1 MIRNSDLGIVPKRT
15 DCFGNEAFSTKILEF
30 MSAGVP
36 VVVSDTNVDRYYFNE
51 SVVKFFRHENED
63 DLANCMLQLIRN
75 QELRSRLT
83 RNATEFVRRY
93 DWDLN

>member
-1 MIRNSDLGIVPKRT
+1 
-15 DCFGNEAFSTKILEF
+15 

-36 VVVSDTNVDRYYFNE
+36 VVVSDTKVDRYYFNE
-51 SVVKFFRHENED
+51 SVVKCFRPENED

-83 RNATEFVRRY
+83 RKATEFVRRY
-93 DWDLN
+93 DWNLNKNKYLELVDSLARQETILSGAT